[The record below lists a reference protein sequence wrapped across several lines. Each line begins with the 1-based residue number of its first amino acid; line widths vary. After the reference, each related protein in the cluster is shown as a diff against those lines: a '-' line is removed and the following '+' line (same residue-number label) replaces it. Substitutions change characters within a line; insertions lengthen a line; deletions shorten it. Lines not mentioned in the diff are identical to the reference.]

1 MDINRLKAIRGIQQ
15 DGFIASPEQIRKR
28 CIYISEVRE
37 FSTEQKERNLR
48 AIIIDNADGV
58 YVCRKGTLVYSW
70 LKDEENRYYVSSA
83 NSTLFGTYDVS
94 SGKRIPLELETI
106 KHQPTKYINIFKEV
120 SKMENKKFNDMFE
133 SKLQD
138 IAAEASGVATE
149 VSTGEPVKA
158 NTVEQVNAFNPAPVT
173 GLTQADSREL
183 ENAEKIAEFARKY
196 GKVQFYLTN
205 KEPELSFKAK
215 KVFEK
220 DAEGRF
226 IPADKNDEE
235 VAQKLRSGNSKLISQ
250 VKASQ
255 KASHYELQLKQDRP
269 AIKFMVYSVPA
280 GLANLGLESL
290 ASILDGKVEV
300 DMKDTAEVLKVVPKK
315 FIPHV
320 INTTFCGIM
329 PESPKTHKNCA
340 SKLRVKQ
347 IQGTIRQGKASTS
360 GPVKKLSV
368 VFDKSVRPSQLVDG
382 NFFPLKVAKK
392 INLSHP
398 QTNPEEL
405 NATIQ
410 GAFAKIFSIKQALG
424 SKSQYDLLKVEHKA
438 LLSQDAKTGEIST
451 ELINAKGNVDLIKEN
466 LEIVGWH
473 KEIRP
478 EQIELAIPARIKKE
492 SKNGKASFPIQY
504 FDCTAAK
511 ARNDEA
517 YAAQTSIQNGQYAT
531 LVEEFGAILNFGRLQ
546 SLTKATRKSSSQEDL
561 QSAEK
566 QRYDA
571 LLSTVQELK
580 GLVSGQ
586 SEEGMTKAEVS
597 RFLELTIEQ

>member
-15 DGFIASPEQIRKR
+15 DGFIASPEQIRER
-28 CIYISEVRE
+28 CIHISEVRK

-70 LKDEENRYYVSSA
+70 LEKEENRYYVSSA

-94 SGKRIPLELETI
+94 SGKRIPQGLETI
-106 KHQPTKYINIFKEV
+106 KHKPTNYINIFKEV
-120 SKMENKKFNDMFE
+120 FTMEETKKFDEMFN

-138 IAAEASGVATE
+138 IAAEASGVSTGAP
-149 VSTGEPVKA
+149 VSTG
-158 NTVEQVNAFNPAPVT
+158 TVDQVSAFNPTPVT

-196 GKVQFYLTN
+196 GRVQFYLTN

-235 VAQKLRSGNSKLISQ
+235 VAEKLRSGNSKLISQ

-300 DMKDTAEVLKVVPKK
+300 DMTATDEVLKVVPKK

-329 PESPKTHKNCA
+329 PESAKTHKNCA

-347 IQGTIRQGKASTS
+347 VQGTIKQGKASTS
-360 GPVKKLSV
+360 GSVKKLTV
-368 VFDKSVRPSQLVDG
+368 VFDKSMRPSQLIEG

-398 QTNPEEL
+398 QTNEEEL

-410 GAFAKIFSIKQALG
+410 GAFAKIFSIKKALG

-438 LLSQDAKTGEIST
+438 LLNQDAKTGEIST

-466 LEIVGWH
+466 IDIVGWH

-492 SKNGKASFPIQY
+492 SKNGKASYPVQY

-511 ARNDEA
+511 ARNDES
-517 YAAQTSIQNGQYAT
+517 YAAQTSIENGQYAS
-531 LVEEFGAILNFGRLQ
+531 LVEEFGAILNFARLQ
-546 SLTKATRKSSSQEDL
+546 SLTKATRKSSSQEDI